1 VIAPAA
7 LPVFAL
13 LVVAPTGPDDG
24 CPSARQVTEAM
35 QARFPSSVLPADPA
49 SSQPGWSATRP
60 DVLRAILDIAPDGTV
75 VRFSLIDARGD
86 TQLRRTLPA
95 PGRGRPPSDCVAL
108 ADTLA
113 AIVER
118 YLGFISYES
127 SEADVPIVRAPAA
140 SPAPSLP
147 AAPAAPVALRPRA
160 GLVLVGAGWRMVSE
174 GQSAPEGRVGAVLE
188 LTRSPRRVA
197 GLLTVGVSPGV
208 SGSFTRDGQMRNAT
222 LRRFPARVG
231 ALLELPAGP
240 GLIEPAL
247 ELGVDLLVL
256 SLANGPESASFGVD
270 TGVDA
275 AVGYRLPMTRS
286 LYVKPK
292 AAIGLM
298 IVRHNVFSDE
308 NSQPVFQ
315 TPRATASFGIE
326 TGVIFQ

>member
-1 VIAPAA
+1 MIVPAA

-35 QARFPSSVLPADPA
+35 QARFPASVLPADPA
-49 SSQPGWSATRP
+49 SSQNRP
-60 DVLRAILDIAPDGTV
+60 DVLRALLDIAPDATV

-140 SPAPSLP
+140 EPAPPAP
-147 AAPAAPVALRPRA
+147 AAPAVPAVPVAPRPRA
-160 GLVLVGAGWRMVSE
+160 GLVLIGAGWRMVSE
-174 GQSAPEGRVGAVLE
+174 GQSAPEGRVGAGLE

-197 GLLTVGVSPGV
+197 GFLTLGLSPGV
-208 SGSFTRDGQMRNAT
+208 SGSFTRDGQMRSAT

-240 GLIEPAL
+240 GLVEPAL
-247 ELGVDLLVL
+247 ELGLDLLVL
-256 SLANGPESASFGVD
+256 SVKGPESASYGVAS
-270 TGVDA
+270 GVDA
-275 AVGYRLPMTRS
+275 AVGYRLPTRS

-292 AAIGLM
+292 AAIGLT
-298 IVRHNVFSDE
+298 IVRHNIFSDE
-308 NSQPVFQ
+308 SSQPVFQ